1 MDKKASDAIKY
12 TLSFALAGV
21 MVWLA
26 FRKVEWSSFWEGLRQ
41 TRWAWVILFFAASL
55 LALFFR
61 TLRWQALLKPLGGKN
76 SKMLIWDANNVG
88 NLANVVL
95 PGSGEFVRCGYLSGG
110 AAGYE
115 KVFGTVV
122 MERICD
128 VAAIVVLFVTALVFG
143 WEKFGTFFR
152 ESIIAPMTEGMNFS
166 LWWILLAVV
175 AVLGAAGWAVWHFRG
190 SSKFCARIVSG
201 IQGFLQGFVSFSKM
215 DRKWLFVLY
224 TVLIWLMYILMFWS
238 ILKAMPA
245 LEGLSFIDAVFLSAV
260 GNIASVI
267 PVPGGIGAYHYLIA
281 LTLSSLYGVPW
292 ETGLLNATLNHEL
305 HAVLI
310 IILGIVSYFLLT
322 LRKKKD

>member
-26 FRKVEWSSFWEGLRQ
+26 FRKVEWASFWDGLRQ

-61 TLRWQALLKPLGGKN
+61 MLRWRALLKPLGGKCGG
-76 SKMLIWDANNVG
+76 MLIWDANNVG

-110 AAGYE
+110 PANFE
-115 KVFGTVV
+115 KVLGTVV

-128 VAAIVVLFVTALVFG
+128 VVAIIVLFVTALAFG
-143 WEKFGTFFR
+143 WEKFGSFFR
-152 ESIIAPMTEGMNFS
+152 ESIIAPLTGGMNFS
-166 LWWILLAVV
+166 MWWIVLAVL
-175 AVLGAAGWAVWHFRG
+175 AVLGAAGWAVWHFREK
-190 SSKFCARIVSG
+190 SKFCARIASG
-201 IQGFLQGFVSFSKM
+201 VKGFLQGFASFARM
-215 DRKWLFVLY
+215 EHKWLFAVY

-245 LEGLSFIDAVFLSAV
+245 LDGLNFIDAVFLSAV

-310 IILGIVSYFLLT
+310 ILLGIVSYFLLT